1 MVDSALKDLTK
12 MPVMPALPKTKAVMQ
27 PKPTPSGMIGA
38 SELGPALGE
47 LSEAERQASMKVGE
61 ADIAIEEAK
70 RQEKALEAGKK
81 AELAG
86 RMATEARELPERK
99 ALTEARTEFGNM
111 AFVPTKETTQDL
123 AGIFSLMGIVGMV
136 VGKGNAQLAMS
147 SMNGMLEGYQKG
159 RADLYKKELTQ
170 FDKNFKAMQSK
181 ITTLE
186 KELSEAMELKKL
198 DREKGDLEI
207 TMALAKAESP
217 VLNAMR
223 NKQGDVAVLSAVQDT
238 RKTLNTLISLNNDL
252 RAKADARADAAE
264 RERRADERAR
274 LSREQAKQLAEL
286 RTSQPGRQGQ
296 NALTF
301 ASRVYGNIE
310 NATADLENILSLPA
324 TSQSPVFAGMI
335 GVDRDTAFRSLTSLV
350 AREITSKEERAFE
363 QITNSLDAALARLE
377 GQGLATGGTQAAI
390 RSFSSLKPRAGD
402 AAINL
407 ALYLARVKQ
416 EIQTGVKVHE
426 KMPGATSE
434 QLAAT
439 SDVLKRI
446 DNAVP
451 FNVSDVLSVLRGN
464 GKPIETKME
473 ALISTPSIVPTV
485 IQSQP
490 LQQVQPSVNPS
501 QQKTQDRFNEER
513 QKANAAIAR
522 GAPIEEVKKRFKQ
535 KTGEDL

>member
-12 MPVMPALPKTKAVMQ
+12 MPVMPALPKTRAVMQ

-38 SELGPALGE
+38 SELGPALSE

-70 RQEKALEAGKK
+70 RQEKAFEAEKK

-159 RADLYKKELTQ
+159 RADVYQKELTQ

-238 RKTLNTLISLNNDL
+238 RKTLNTLVSLNNDL

-274 LSREQAKQLAEL
+274 LSREQSLALAKEKAGQGGFLKPGAKVTEGYTADVILKNDLQGLIQELKNPRLIQQLKQYRVEAFLTEEGKVLNQLLSSEIPPDLQQFLTKVRDIRNNYYLNISGKAVTGGEAL
-286 RTSQPGRQGQ
+286 RSYGAVPQPGDDAQGMLNKIGGMASRIENSINLKRQLYGYPELNLQ
-296 NALTF
+296 GGTKTNLAPGEDYTKDDSQTQRRNF
-301 ASRVYGNIE
+301 ASTAEAEAANLPKGTRITINGR
-310 NATADLENILSLPA
+310 NA
-324 TSQSPVFAGMI
+324 
-335 GVDRDTAFRSLTSLV
+335 
-350 AREITSKEERAFE
+350 
-363 QITNSLDAALARLE
+363 
-377 GQGLATGGTQAAI
+377 
-390 RSFSSLKPRAGD
+390 
-402 AAINL
+402 
-407 ALYLARVKQ
+407 
-416 EIQTGVKVHE
+416 
-426 KMPGATSE
+426 
-434 QLAAT
+434 
-439 SDVLKRI
+439 
-446 DNAVP
+446 
-451 FNVSDVLSVLRGN
+451 
-464 GKPIETKME
+464 
-473 ALISTPSIVPTV
+473 IV
-485 IQSQP
+485 
-490 LQQVQPSVNPS
+490 
-501 QQKTQDRFNEER
+501 E
-513 QKANAAIAR
+513 
-522 GAPIEEVKKRFKQ
+522 
-535 KTGEDL
+535 